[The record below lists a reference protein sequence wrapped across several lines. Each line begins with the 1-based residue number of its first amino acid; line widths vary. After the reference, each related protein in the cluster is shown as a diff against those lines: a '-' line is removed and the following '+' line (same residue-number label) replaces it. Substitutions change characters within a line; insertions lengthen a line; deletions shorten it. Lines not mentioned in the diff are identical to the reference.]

1 MAVHIHVLDQDLI
14 QEVDIDQDLE
24 VGVQD
29 TEMAVIDAKI
39 NCIQEQ
45 IINKYFSI

>member
-39 NCIQEQ
+39 D
-45 IINKYFSI
+45 